1 MEYARSIPAIA
12 LLLTLPS
19 LLSAQSFEW
28 AHSITGGQFDQQ
40 AAGSTCMDSQG
51 SVITIGTFVN
61 STDLDPGPG
70 VFTVTSNGNAD
81 VFIQKVDAF
90 GNFLWGAS
98 FGASTGSPE
107 WATSVAVDSQDNI
120 ILTGRTSSTVDLD
133 PGPGTDF
140 QTTPNTVFAVYVI
153 KLDPQG
159 QYLWGRI
166 FGGFGNDAGHGVA
179 IDSQDNIIT
188 VGSLGN
194 GGDLDPGPGVFTA
207 VGNGQSDIFVQKMDA
222 NGNFLWGAAMGGTAH
237 DIAYAVDVDSNDDI
251 LVTGEFRN
259 VVDFDPGPGNV
270 SRISG
275 GAEDIFVLK
284 LTSSGVFQWVHS
296 FGGTGSERGRAITVG
311 PDGGPVFT
319 GRITSPTDFDPGPDE
334 FLLAG
339 SFTEDAFLCK
349 LNSGGDFAWAFM
361 LKTFLNEGLA
371 ITSDAGGNIYSTGSY
386 GTFSN
391 NPLDLDPGPGENL
404 IFNNGG
410 GDIWL
415 ASYTPGGGHRWG
427 FGIGSTQNDFP
438 TGVAVGIGHRIVI
451 CGSFRQTIDMDPGTG
466 AFLMTSGSGSNSGGF
481 VALYGDREPSGV
493 HLRPFAYLQ
502 GPYQGGTWPMTDHL
516 RAQGLVPLTEPY
528 TAMGYS
534 MDPVPPTNALVL
546 SWTLSSAVV
555 DWVLVEI
562 RDPVDP
568 SVVLARRPGL
578 LKVSG
583 AVTGSDGVSAIAFAL
598 PAGPYHVALRH
609 RNHLGVMTAAPVTL
623 GSSPVAIDMR
633 TPTTLA
639 FGTEARK
646 AIDGVMLLW
655 SGNTVEDDLLKYMGE
670 NNDRDAILSRIGGT
684 IPTEVLSGYWPEDV
698 NMDGVVKYVGS
709 GNDRDLLLQNIG
721 GVVPTIT
728 RAEQLP

>member
-1 MEYARSIPAIA
+1 MNTRAPLSVICM
-12 LLLTLPS
+12 S
-19 LLSAQSFEW
+19 LLGLVSTAQSFEW

-40 AAGSTCMDSQG
+40 TAWSTCIDSQG
-51 SVITIGTFVN
+51 SVITIGSFLN

-70 VFTVTSNGNAD
+70 VFTVTSNGDAD

-90 GNFLWGAS
+90 GNFMWGAA
-98 FGASTGSPE
+98 FGGTSSD
-107 WATSVAVDSQDNI
+107 WARRVAVDSENNI
-120 ILTGRTSSTVDLD
+120 LLTGRTSGTVDLD

-166 FGGFGNDAGHGVA
+166 FGGLGNDAGYGVA

-194 GGDLDPGPGVFTA
+194 GGDLDPGSGVFTA
-207 VGNGQSDIFVQKMDA
+207 VGNGQSDIFVQKMDPD
-222 NGNFLWGAAMGGTAH
+222 GNFMWGAAMGGTAH
-237 DIAYAVDVDSNDDI
+237 DIAYAVDVDSSDDI

-259 VVDFDPGPGNV
+259 IVDFDPGPGNV
-270 SRISG
+270 SRISA

-284 LTSSGVFQWVHS
+284 LNSAGLLLWVQR
-296 FGGTGSERGRAITVG
+296 FGGTGSERGRAIAVG

-319 GRITSPTDFDPGPDE
+319 GRITSSTDFDPGPDE

-349 LNSGGDFAWAFM
+349 LSSSGGFAWAFM
-361 LKTFLNEGLA
+361 LKTFLNEGLGLA
-371 ITSDAGGNIYSTGSY
+371 TDAVGNIYSTGQY

-410 GDIWL
+410 GDVWL
-415 ASYTPGGGHRWG
+415 ASYTTNGDLRWG

-438 TGVAVGIGHRIVI
+438 SGVAVGIGQRVVI
-451 CGSFRQTIDMDPGTG
+451 CGSFRQTIDMDPGPG

-481 VALYGDREPSGV
+481 VAMYGDREPTGI
-493 HLRPFAYLQ
+493 HMRLYAFQ
-502 GPYQGGTWPMTDHL
+502 EGPYQGGFWPMKDDL
-516 RAQGLVPLTEPY
+516 RAAGLVPLEEPY
-528 TAMGYS
+528 TAMGYTI
-534 MDPVPPTNALVL
+534 DPVPPTNPLVL

-562 RDPVDP
+562 RDPLDP

-583 AVTGSDGVSAIAFAL
+583 AVTGSDGVSATAFAL

-609 RNHLGVMTAAPVTL
+609 RNHLGVMTAAPITL
-623 GSSPVAIDMR
+623 GSSPINIDMR
-633 TPTTLA
+633 SPSTPT
-639 FGTEARK
+639 FGTNARK
-646 AIDGVMLLW
+646 DEGGSMLLW
-655 SGNTVEDDLLKYMGE
+655 AGNTVDDGMLKYVGID
-670 NNDRDAILSRIGGT
+670 NDRDPILTRIGGT
-684 IPTEVLSGYWPEDV
+684 VPTATTTGYWSEDV
-698 NMDGVVKYVGS
+698 NMDGAVKYVGAN
-709 GNDRDLLLQNIG
+709 NDRDPILQNIG
-721 GVVPTIT
+721 GVVPTAT
-728 RAEQLP
+728 RTEQLP